1 MSNEFR
7 RGYKPLLGALIG
19 AGCGLSSVCFYT
31 NGVFVA
37 AISEDMNWSR
47 GAIQIGVSIMILI
60 AVITAPTVGWLID
73 RYGARRIALISLPL
87 FGITLSGMSLVT
99 DQIWTFYA
107 GWTVMSIFAAGT
119 LPITWT
125 KVVNGWFDDFR
136 GMALG
141 LTLAGTGIAAT
152 LAPSYVVWLIDIMG
166 WRNAYVALAFTV
178 MGISLPSVYLLFK
191 EPAESQSGKVNQI
204 DAAISK
210 QPLMATGLSVKEALK
225 GYRFWVLSISLLL
238 VAASISGVIT
248 NFVPLLTDKGL
259 SFADAARYAG
269 LIGVSVIG
277 GRLVAGF
284 LMDRLWAPMIA
295 AIFLCMPCLA
305 AFILTTGNISPM
317 LLGLSALIVGL
328 AAGAELDLMA
338 FLVSRYFGLKHY
350 GALYGGIYIFF
361 SIGAGLAPAMF
372 GWTYDMFGHYQA
384 VLYIAAIS
392 SMIGACLMLT
402 LGRYPLFD
410 VDNES
415 R

>member
-47 GAIQIGVSIMILI
+47 GAIQVGVSIMILI

-99 DQIWTFYA
+99 DEIWTFYA

-178 MGISLPSVYLLFK
+178 MAISLPSVYLLFK

>member
-1 MSNEFR
+1 MSSEFR

-47 GAIQIGVSIMILI
+47 GAIQVGVSIMILI

-99 DQIWTFYA
+99 DEIWTFYA

-178 MGISLPSVYLLFK
+178 MAISLPSVYLLFK
-191 EPAESQSGKVNQI
+191 EPAESQSGKMNQI

-210 QPLMATGLSVKEALK
+210 QHLMATGLSVKEALK

-305 AFILTTGNISPM
+305 AFILTTDNISPM

>member
-47 GAIQIGVSIMILI
+47 GAIQVGVSIMILI

-99 DQIWTFYA
+99 DEIWTFYA

-178 MGISLPSVYLLFK
+178 MAISLPSVYLLFK

-210 QPLMATGLSVKEALK
+210 QHLMATGLSVKEALK

-384 VLYIAAIS
+384 VLYMAAIS

-402 LGRYPLFD
+402 LGRYPVFD

>member
-178 MGISLPSVYLLFK
+178 MAISLPSVYLLFK
-191 EPAESQSGKVNQI
+191 EPVESQSGMVNQV
-204 DAAISK
+204 DATISK
-210 QPLMATGLSVKEALK
+210 QPFMAAGLSVKEALN

-238 VAASISGVIT
+238 VAASISGIIT

-305 AFILTTGNISPM
+305 AFILTSGNISPM

-350 GALYGGIYIFF
+350 GALYGGIYISF

>member
-47 GAIQIGVSIMILI
+47 GAIQVGVSIMILI

-191 EPAESQSGKVNQI
+191 EPVESQSGKVNQI

-317 LLGLSALIVGL
+317 ILGLSALIVGL

>member
-47 GAIQIGVSIMILI
+47 GAIQVGVSIMILI

-99 DQIWTFYA
+99 DEIWTFYA

-191 EPAESQSGKVNQI
+191 EPVESQSGTVNLI
-204 DAAISK
+204 ETDISK

-317 LLGLSALIVGL
+317 ILGLSALIVGL

>member
-1 MSNEFR
+1 MSSEFR

-47 GAIQIGVSIMILI
+47 GAIQVGVSIMILI

-99 DQIWTFYA
+99 DEIWTFYA

-178 MGISLPSVYLLFK
+178 MAISLPSVYLLFK

-210 QPLMATGLSVKEALK
+210 QHLMATGLSVKEALK

>member
-47 GAIQIGVSIMILI
+47 GAIQVGVSIMILI

-178 MGISLPSVYLLFK
+178 MAISLPSVYLLFK

-317 LLGLSALIVGL
+317 ILGLSALIVGL

-384 VLYIAAIS
+384 VLYMAAIS

-402 LGRYPLFD
+402 LGRYPVFD

>member
-47 GAIQIGVSIMILI
+47 GAIQVGVSIMILI

-178 MGISLPSVYLLFK
+178 MAISLPSVYLLFK
-191 EPAESQSGKVNQI
+191 EPVESQSGKVNQI

-317 LLGLSALIVGL
+317 ILGLSALIVGL

-384 VLYIAAIS
+384 VLYMAAIS

>member
-1 MSNEFR
+1 MSSEFR

-47 GAIQIGVSIMILI
+47 GAIQVGVSIMILI

-178 MGISLPSVYLLFK
+178 MAISLPSVYLLFK

-384 VLYIAAIS
+384 VLYMAAIS

>member
-47 GAIQIGVSIMILI
+47 GAIQVGVSIMILI

-178 MGISLPSVYLLFK
+178 MAISLPSVYLLFK

-210 QPLMATGLSVKEALK
+210 QHLMATGLSVKEALK

-317 LLGLSALIVGL
+317 ILGLSALIVGL

>member
-47 GAIQIGVSIMILI
+47 GAIQVGVSIMILI

-178 MGISLPSVYLLFK
+178 MAISLPSVYLLFK
-191 EPAESQSGKVNQI
+191 EPVESQSGKVNQI

-384 VLYIAAIS
+384 VLYMAAIS

>member
-1 MSNEFR
+1 MSSEFR

-107 GWTVMSIFAAGT
+107 GWAVMSIFAAGT

-178 MGISLPSVYLLFK
+178 MAISLPSVYLLFK

-210 QPLMATGLSVKEALK
+210 QHLMATGLSVKEALK

>member
-1 MSNEFR
+1 MSSEFR

-178 MGISLPSVYLLFK
+178 MAISLPSVYLLFK

-210 QPLMATGLSVKEALK
+210 QHLMATGLSVKEALK

>member
-47 GAIQIGVSIMILI
+47 GAIQVGVSIMILI

-99 DQIWTFYA
+99 DEIWTFYA

-210 QPLMATGLSVKEALK
+210 QHLMATGLSVKEALK

-238 VAASISGVIT
+238 VAASISGIIT

>member
-47 GAIQIGVSIMILI
+47 GAIQVGVSIMILI

-99 DQIWTFYA
+99 DEIWTFYA

-178 MGISLPSVYLLFK
+178 MAISLPSVYLLFK
-191 EPAESQSGKVNQI
+191 EPVESQSGKVNQI

-210 QPLMATGLSVKEALK
+210 QHLMATGLSVKEALK

>member
-47 GAIQIGVSIMILI
+47 GAIQVGVSIMILI

-99 DQIWTFYA
+99 DEIWTFYA

-178 MGISLPSVYLLFK
+178 MAISLPSVYLLFK

-210 QPLMATGLSVKEALK
+210 QHLMATGLSVKEALK

-317 LLGLSALIVGL
+317 ILGLSALIVGL

>member
-178 MGISLPSVYLLFK
+178 MAISLPSVYLLFK

-210 QPLMATGLSVKEALK
+210 QHLMATGLSVKEALK

>member
-47 GAIQIGVSIMILI
+47 GAIQVGVSIMILI

-178 MGISLPSVYLLFK
+178 MAISLPSVYLLFK

>member
-99 DQIWTFYA
+99 DEIWTFYA

-178 MGISLPSVYLLFK
+178 MAISLPSVYLLFK

-210 QPLMATGLSVKEALK
+210 QHLMATGLSVKEALK

>member
-1 MSNEFR
+1 MSSEFR

-47 GAIQIGVSIMILI
+47 GAIQVGVSIMILI

-178 MGISLPSVYLLFK
+178 MAISLPSVYLLFK

-210 QPLMATGLSVKEALK
+210 QHLMATGLSVKEALK

-284 LMDRLWAPMIA
+284 LMDRLWAPLIA

>member
-47 GAIQIGVSIMILI
+47 GAIQVGVSIMILI

-99 DQIWTFYA
+99 DEIWTFYA

-178 MGISLPSVYLLFK
+178 MAISLPSVYLLFK

-210 QPLMATGLSVKEALK
+210 QHLMATGLSVKEALK

>member
-47 GAIQIGVSIMILI
+47 GAIQVGVSIMILI

-178 MGISLPSVYLLFK
+178 MAISLPSVYLLFK
-191 EPAESQSGKVNQI
+191 EPVESQSGKVNQI

-317 LLGLSALIVGL
+317 ILGLSALIVGL

>member
-1 MSNEFR
+1 MSSEFR

-47 GAIQIGVSIMILI
+47 GAIQVGVSIMILI

-152 LAPSYVVWLIDIMG
+152 LAPSLSLIHIRRCRRSPRCRSR
-166 WRNAYVALAFTV
+166 W
-178 MGISLPSVYLLFK
+178 SP
-191 EPAESQSGKVNQI
+191 
-204 DAAISK
+204 
-210 QPLMATGLSVKEALK
+210 
-225 GYRFWVLSISLLL
+225 YR
-238 VAASISGVIT
+238 
-248 NFVPLLTDKGL
+248 
-259 SFADAARYAG
+259 
-269 LIGVSVIG
+269 
-277 GRLVAGF
+277 
-284 LMDRLWAPMIA
+284 
-295 AIFLCMPCLA
+295 
-305 AFILTTGNISPM
+305 
-317 LLGLSALIVGL
+317 
-328 AAGAELDLMA
+328 
-338 FLVSRYFGLKHY
+338 
-350 GALYGGIYIFF
+350 
-361 SIGAGLAPAMF
+361 
-372 GWTYDMFGHYQA
+372 
-384 VLYIAAIS
+384 
-392 SMIGACLMLT
+392 
-402 LGRYPLFD
+402 
-410 VDNES
+410 
-415 R
+415 

>member
-47 GAIQIGVSIMILI
+47 GAIQVGVSIMILI

-178 MGISLPSVYLLFK
+178 MAISLPSVYLLFK
-191 EPAESQSGKVNQI
+191 EPVESQSGKVNQI

>member
-178 MGISLPSVYLLFK
+178 MAISLPSVYLLFK

-210 QPLMATGLSVKEALK
+210 QHLMATGLSVKEALK
-225 GYRFWVLSISLLL
+225 GYRFWVLSIRLLL

>member
-1 MSNEFR
+1 MSSEFR

-107 GWTVMSIFAAGT
+107 GWAVMSIFAAGT

-178 MGISLPSVYLLFK
+178 MAISLPSVYLLFK
-191 EPAESQSGKVNQI
+191 EPVESQSGMVNQV
-204 DAAISK
+204 DATISK
-210 QPLMATGLSVKEALK
+210 QPLMAAGLSVKEALK

-238 VAASISGVIT
+238 VAASISGIIT

>member
-47 GAIQIGVSIMILI
+47 GAIQVGVSIMILI

-99 DQIWTFYA
+99 DEIWTFYA

-178 MGISLPSVYLLFK
+178 MAISLPSVYLLFK

-210 QPLMATGLSVKEALK
+210 QHLMATGLSVKEALK

-317 LLGLSALIVGL
+317 ILGLSALIVGL

-384 VLYIAAIS
+384 VLYMAAIS

>member
-47 GAIQIGVSIMILI
+47 GAIQVGVSIMILI

-178 MGISLPSVYLLFK
+178 MAISLPSVYLLFK
-191 EPAESQSGKVNQI
+191 EPVESQSGKVNQI

-210 QPLMATGLSVKEALK
+210 QHLMATGLSVKEALK

-317 LLGLSALIVGL
+317 ILGLSALIVGL

>member
-47 GAIQIGVSIMILI
+47 GAIQVGVSIMILI

-178 MGISLPSVYLLFK
+178 MAISLPSVYLLFK

-210 QPLMATGLSVKEALK
+210 QHLMATGLSVKEALK

>member
-47 GAIQIGVSIMILI
+47 GAIQVGVSIMILI

-191 EPAESQSGKVNQI
+191 EPVESQSGKVNQI

>member
-1 MSNEFR
+1 MSSEFR

-47 GAIQIGVSIMILI
+47 GAIQVGVSIMILI

-178 MGISLPSVYLLFK
+178 MAISLPSVYLLFK

-210 QPLMATGLSVKEALK
+210 QHLMATGLSVKEALK

>member
-47 GAIQIGVSIMILI
+47 GAIQVGVSIMILI

-178 MGISLPSVYLLFK
+178 MAISLPSVYLLFK

-384 VLYIAAIS
+384 VLYMAAIS

>member
-107 GWTVMSIFAAGT
+107 GWAVMSIFAAGT

-178 MGISLPSVYLLFK
+178 MAISLPSVYLLFK
-191 EPAESQSGKVNQI
+191 EPVESQSGKVNQI

-210 QPLMATGLSVKEALK
+210 QHLMATGLSVKEALK

>member
-1 MSNEFR
+1 MSSEFR

-178 MGISLPSVYLLFK
+178 MAISLPSVYLLFK

>member
-47 GAIQIGVSIMILI
+47 GAIQVGVSIMILI

-210 QPLMATGLSVKEALK
+210 QHLMATGLSVKEALK

-317 LLGLSALIVGL
+317 ILGLSALIVGL

>member
-47 GAIQIGVSIMILI
+47 GAIQVGVSIMILI

-191 EPAESQSGKVNQI
+191 EPVESQSGKVNQI

-317 LLGLSALIVGL
+317 ILGLSALIVGL

-384 VLYIAAIS
+384 VLYMAAIS

>member
-47 GAIQIGVSIMILI
+47 GAIQVGVSIMILI

-99 DQIWTFYA
+99 DEIWTFYA

-178 MGISLPSVYLLFK
+178 MAISLPSVYLLFK

-317 LLGLSALIVGL
+317 ILGLSALIVGL

>member
-1 MSNEFR
+1 MSNEFS

-47 GAIQIGVSIMILI
+47 GAIQVGVSIMILI

-178 MGISLPSVYLLFK
+178 MAISLPSVYLLFK

-210 QPLMATGLSVKEALK
+210 QHLMATGLSVKEALK

>member
-47 GAIQIGVSIMILI
+47 GAIQVGVSIMILI

-178 MGISLPSVYLLFK
+178 MAISLPSVYLLFK
-191 EPAESQSGKVNQI
+191 EPVESQSGKVNQI

-284 LMDRLWAPMIA
+284 LMDRRWAPMIA